1 VRNNQNIEGMRRLL
15 VSMVLIFALTLGI
28 FTVRSQNSSAPD
40 YPFAQLMD
48 GSPEVVIDIPKGAT
62 GSQIAQ
68 ILFEN
73 GVVKSASSYFQTA
86 VGDERSQQVAPG
98 SHRINLEIS
107 AEQALEQLLDPS
119 RIPNLLKVF
128 EGEWKSEV
136 GQSLVAYGFT
146 QSEVEKAFRSVV
158 LPKGFANVEGLLFP
172 AQYTFEKDTS
182 SLEVIQQMINRF
194 KSDDWAQQIL
204 TYKNGFTPLEMLT
217 IASIIQAEGETKAF
231 TKVSRVI
238 FNRLEKGMPLQMD
251 ATVHYVQKSRGNI
264 FLSTRSTLI
273 NSPYNTYRNRGLPPG
288 PIGNPGSAA
297 MSAAIDPADGD
308 WLYFITVA
316 PEDTRFTASFD
327 QFNEWKALYTKNRKA
342 GLFK

>member
-1 VRNNQNIEGMRRLL
+1 MKSQNVEAIRRLL
-15 VSMVLIFALTLGI
+15 LSLLLIFALTLGL
-28 FTVRSQNSSAPD
+28 FTIRSQNASAPD
-40 YPFAQLMD
+40 YPYAQIL
-48 GSPEVVIDIPKGAT
+48 SSTPEVFVEIPKGAT
-62 GSQIAQ
+62 GSEIAQ
-68 ILFEN
+68 ILFED
-73 GVVKSASSYFQTA
+73 GVVKSAASYFQTA
-86 VGDERSQQVAPG
+86 VGDVRSQKVAPG

-107 AEQALEQLLDPS
+107 AKQALEQLLDPS

-136 GQSLVAYGFT
+136 AQSLVDYGFSS
-146 QSEVEKAFRSVV
+146 SEVNKAFRLVN
-158 LPKGFANVEGLLFP
+158 LPKGFRDVEGLLFP
-172 AQYTFEKDTS
+172 AQYTFEKSTS
-182 SLEVIQQMINRF
+182 AQEVIQEMINRF
-194 KSDDWAQQIL
+194 TTDEVAQQIL
-204 TYKNGFTPLEMLT
+204 ASKGPFTPLEMLT

-273 NSPYNTYRNRGLPPG
+273 KSAYNTYRNRGLPPG
-288 PIGNPGSAA
+288 PIGNPGSEA
-297 MSAAIDPADGD
+297 MSAALNPADGD

>member
-1 VRNNQNIEGMRRLL
+1 
-15 VSMVLIFALTLGI
+15 
-28 FTVRSQNSSAPD
+28 VRSQ
-40 YPFAQLMD
+40 
-48 GSPEVVIDIPKGAT
+48 K
-62 GSQIAQ
+62 
-68 ILFEN
+68 
-73 GVVKSASSYFQTA
+73 
-86 VGDERSQQVAPG
+86 VAPG
-98 SHRINLEIS
+98 AHRINLEIS
-107 AEQALEQLLDPS
+107 AEQALEQLLDPN

-146 QSEVEKAFRSVV
+146 QSQVEEAFRLVV

-182 SLEVIQQMINRF
+182 ALEVIQQMINRF
-194 KSDDWAQQIL
+194 ESDDWAQQIL
-204 TYKNGFTPLEMLT
+204 AYKNGFTPLEMLT

-251 ATVHYVQKSRGNI
+251 ATVHYVKKSRGNI
-264 FLSTRSTLI
+264 FLSTQSTLLK
-273 NSPYNTYRNRGLPPG
+273 SAYNTYRNRGLPPG
-288 PIGNPGSAA
+288 PIGNPGSVA
-297 MSAAIDPADGD
+297 MSAALNPAKGD

>member
-1 VRNNQNIEGMRRLL
+1 
-15 VSMVLIFALTLGI
+15 MVLIFALTLGI

-40 YPFAQLMD
+40 YPFAQLMES
-48 GSPEVVIDIPKGAT
+48 SPEVVIEIPKGAT

-73 GVVKSASSYFQTA
+73 GVVKSPASYFQTA
-86 VGDERSQQVAPG
+86 VGDVRSQKVAPG
-98 SHRINLEIS
+98 AHRLNLEIS
-107 AEQALEQLLDPS
+107 AEQALEQLLDPN

-136 GQSLVAYGFT
+136 AQSLVAYGFT
-146 QSEVEKAFRSVV
+146 QSEIEKAFRLVV

-182 SLEVIQQMINRF
+182 ALEVIQQMINRF

-251 ATVHYVQKSRGNI
+251 ATVHYVKKSRGNI
-264 FLSTRSTLI
+264 FLSTQSTLLK
-273 NSPYNTYRNRGLPPG
+273 SPYNTYRNRGLPPG
-288 PIGNPGSAA
+288 PIGNPGSDA
-297 MSAAIDPADGD
+297 MSAALNPADGE

-316 PEDTRFTASFD
+316 PQDTRFTSSFE

>member
-1 VRNNQNIEGMRRLL
+1 MKSIQNIEGMRRVL

-40 YPFAQLMD
+40 YPFAQLMES
-48 GSPEVVIDIPKGAT
+48 SPEVVIEIPKGAT

-73 GVVKSASSYFQTA
+73 GVVKSSASYFQTA
-86 VGDERSQQVAPG
+86 VGDVRSQKVAPG
-98 SHRINLEIS
+98 AHRINLEIS
-107 AEQALEQLLDPS
+107 AEQALEQLLDPN

-136 GQSLVAYGFT
+136 AQSLVVYGFT
-146 QSEVEKAFRSVV
+146 QSEIEKAFRLVV

-182 SLEVIQQMINRF
+182 ALEVIQQMINRF

-217 IASIIQAEGETKAF
+217 IASIIQAEGERKAF

-251 ATVHYVQKSRGNI
+251 ATVHYVKKSRGNI
-264 FLSTRSTLI
+264 FLSTQSTLLK
-273 NSPYNTYRNRGLPPG
+273 SPYNTYRNRGLPPG
-288 PIGNPGSAA
+288 PIGNPGSDA
-297 MSAAIDPADGD
+297 MSAALNPADGE

-316 PEDTRFTASFD
+316 PQDTRFTSSFE

>member
-1 VRNNQNIEGMRRLL
+1 MKSQNVEAIRRLL
-15 VSMVLIFALTLGI
+15 LSLLLIFALTLGL
-28 FTVRSQNSSAPD
+28 FTIRSQNASAPD
-40 YPFAQLMD
+40 YPYAQIL
-48 GSPEVVIDIPKGAT
+48 SSTPEVIVEIPKGAT
-62 GSQIAQ
+62 GSEIAQ
-68 ILFEN
+68 ILFED
-73 GVVKSASSYFQTA
+73 GVVKSAASYFQTA
-86 VGDERSQQVAPG
+86 VGDVRSQKVAPG

-107 AEQALEQLLDPS
+107 AKQALEQLLDPS

-136 GQSLVAYGFT
+136 AQSLVDYGFSS
-146 QSEVEKAFRSVV
+146 SEVNKAFRLVN
-158 LPKGFANVEGLLFP
+158 LPKGFRDVEGLLFP
-172 AQYTFEKDTS
+172 AQYTFEKSTS
-182 SLEVIQQMINRF
+182 AQEVIQEMINRF
-194 KSDDWAQQIL
+194 ITDEVAQQIL
-204 TYKNGFTPLEMLT
+204 VSKGPFTPLEMLT
-217 IASIIQAEGETKAF
+217 IASIIQAEGERKAF

-273 NSPYNTYRNRGLPPG
+273 KSAYNTYRNRGLPPG
-288 PIGNPGSAA
+288 PIGNPGSEA
-297 MSAAIDPADGD
+297 MSAALNPADGD

>member
-1 VRNNQNIEGMRRLL
+1 VKSQNVEAIRRLL
-15 VSMVLIFALTLGI
+15 LSLLIIFALTLGL
-28 FTVRSQNSSAPD
+28 FTMRSQNASAPD
-40 YPFAQLMD
+40 YPYAQIL
-48 GSPEVVIDIPKGAT
+48 SSTPEVIVEIPKGAT
-62 GSQIAQ
+62 GSEIAQ
-68 ILFEN
+68 ILFED
-73 GVVKSASSYFQTA
+73 GVVKSAASYFQTA
-86 VGDERSQQVAPG
+86 VGDVRSQKVAPG

-107 AEQALEQLLDPS
+107 AKQALEQLLDPS
-119 RIPNLLKVF
+119 RITNLLKVF

-136 GQSLVAYGFT
+136 AQSLVDYGFSS
-146 QSEVEKAFRSVV
+146 SEVNKAFRLVN
-158 LPKGFANVEGLLFP
+158 LPKGFREVEGLLFP
-172 AQYTFEKDTS
+172 AQYTFEKSTS
-182 SLEVIQQMINRF
+182 AQEVIQEMINRF
-194 KSDDWAQQIL
+194 TTDEVAQQIL
-204 TYKNGFTPLEMLT
+204 ASKGPFTPVEMLT

-273 NSPYNTYRNRGLPPG
+273 KSAYNTYRNRGLPPG
-288 PIGNPGSAA
+288 PIGNPGSEA
-297 MSAAIDPADGD
+297 MSAALNPADGD

>member
-1 VRNNQNIEGMRRLL
+1 M
-15 VSMVLIFALTLGI
+15 
-28 FTVRSQNSSAPD
+28 
-40 YPFAQLMD
+40 
-48 GSPEVVIDIPKGAT
+48 
-62 GSQIAQ
+62 
-68 ILFEN
+68 
-73 GVVKSASSYFQTA
+73 
-86 VGDERSQQVAPG
+86 
-98 SHRINLEIS
+98 
-107 AEQALEQLLDPS
+107 
-119 RIPNLLKVF
+119 KVF

-146 QSEVEKAFRSVV
+146 QSEVEKAFPSVV

-182 SLEVIQQMINRF
+182 ALEVIQQMINRF

-264 FLSTRSTLI
+264 FLSTRSTFI

-297 MSAAIDPADGD
+297 MSAALNPADGD

-316 PEDTRFTASFD
+316 PEDTRFTASFE

>member
-1 VRNNQNIEGMRRLL
+1 M
-15 VSMVLIFALTLGI
+15 
-28 FTVRSQNSSAPD
+28 RSQNASVPD
-40 YPFAQLMD
+40 YPYAQIL
-48 GSPEVVIDIPKGAT
+48 SSTPEVIVEIPKGAT
-62 GSQIAQ
+62 GSEIAQ
-68 ILFEN
+68 ILFED
-73 GVVKSASSYFQTA
+73 GVVKSAASYFQTA
-86 VGDERSQQVAPG
+86 VGDVRSQKVAPG

-107 AEQALEQLLDPS
+107 AKQALEQLLDPS

-136 GQSLVAYGFT
+136 AQSLVDYGFSS
-146 QSEVEKAFRSVV
+146 SEVNKAFRLVN
-158 LPKGFANVEGLLFP
+158 LPKGFRDVEGLLFP
-172 AQYTFEKDTS
+172 AQYTFEKSTS
-182 SLEVIQQMINRF
+182 AQEVIQEMINRF
-194 KSDDWAQQIL
+194 TTDEVAQQIL
-204 TYKNGFTPLEMLT
+204 ASKGPFTPLEMLT

-273 NSPYNTYRNRGLPPG
+273 KSAYNTYRNRGLPPG
-288 PIGNPGSAA
+288 PIGNPGSEA
-297 MSAAIDPADGD
+297 MSASLNPADGD

>member
-1 VRNNQNIEGMRRLL
+1 M
-15 VSMVLIFALTLGI
+15 
-28 FTVRSQNSSAPD
+28 RSQNASAPD
-40 YPFAQLMD
+40 YPYAQIL
-48 GSPEVVIDIPKGAT
+48 SSTPEVIVEIPKGAT
-62 GSQIAQ
+62 GSEIAQ
-68 ILFEN
+68 ILFED
-73 GVVKSASSYFQTA
+73 GVVKSAASYFQTA
-86 VGDERSQQVAPG
+86 VGDVRSQKVAPG

-107 AEQALEQLLDPS
+107 AKQALEQLLDPS

-136 GQSLVAYGFT
+136 AQSLVDYGFSS
-146 QSEVEKAFRSVV
+146 SEVNKAFRLVN
-158 LPKGFANVEGLLFP
+158 LPKGFRDVEGLLFP
-172 AQYTFEKDTS
+172 AQYTFEKSTS
-182 SLEVIQQMINRF
+182 AQEVIQEMINRF
-194 KSDDWAQQIL
+194 TTDEVAQQIL
-204 TYKNGFTPLEMLT
+204 ASKGPFTPLEMLT

-251 ATVHYVQKSRGNI
+251 STVHYVQKSRGNI

-273 NSPYNTYRNRGLPPG
+273 KSAYNTYRNRGLPPG
-288 PIGNPGSAA
+288 PIGNPGSEA
-297 MSAAIDPADGD
+297 MSASLNPADGD

>member
-1 VRNNQNIEGMRRLL
+1 MKSQNVEAIRRLL
-15 VSMVLIFALTLGI
+15 LSLLLIFALTLGL
-28 FTVRSQNSSAPD
+28 FTIRSQNASAPD
-40 YPFAQLMD
+40 YPYAQIL
-48 GSPEVVIDIPKGAT
+48 SSTPEVIVEIPKGAT
-62 GSQIAQ
+62 GSEIAQ
-68 ILFEN
+68 ILFED
-73 GVVKSASSYFQTA
+73 GVVKSAASYFQTA
-86 VGDERSQQVAPG
+86 VGDVRSQKVAPG

-107 AEQALEQLLDPS
+107 AKQALEQLLDPS

-136 GQSLVAYGFT
+136 AQSLVDYGFSS
-146 QSEVEKAFRSVV
+146 SEVNKAFRLVN
-158 LPKGFANVEGLLFP
+158 LPKGFRDVEGLLFP
-172 AQYTFEKDTS
+172 AQYTFEKSTS
-182 SLEVIQQMINRF
+182 AQEVIQEMINRF
-194 KSDDWAQQIL
+194 TTDEVAQQIL
-204 TYKNGFTPLEMLT
+204 ASKGLFTPLEMLT

-231 TKVSRVI
+231 TKVSQVI

-251 ATVHYVQKSRGNI
+251 STVHYVQKSRGNI

-273 NSPYNTYRNRGLPPG
+273 KSAYNTYRNRGLPPG
-288 PIGNPGSAA
+288 PIGNPGSEA
-297 MSAAIDPADGD
+297 MSAALNPADGD

>member
-1 VRNNQNIEGMRRLL
+1 MKSQNVEAIRRLL
-15 VSMVLIFALTLGI
+15 LSLLLIFALTLGL
-28 FTVRSQNSSAPD
+28 FTIRSQNASAPD
-40 YPFAQLMD
+40 YPYAQIL
-48 GSPEVVIDIPKGAT
+48 SSTPEVFVEIPKGAT
-62 GSQIAQ
+62 GSEIAQ
-68 ILFEN
+68 ILFED
-73 GVVKSASSYFQTA
+73 GVVKSAASYFQTA
-86 VGDERSQQVAPG
+86 VGDVRSQKVAPG

-107 AEQALEQLLDPS
+107 AKQALEQLLDPS

-136 GQSLVAYGFT
+136 AQSLVDYGFSS
-146 QSEVEKAFRSVV
+146 SEVNKAFRLAN
-158 LPKGFANVEGLLFP
+158 LPKGFRDVEGLLFP
-172 AQYTFEKDTS
+172 AQYTFEKSTS
-182 SLEVIQQMINRF
+182 AQEVIQEMINRF
-194 KSDDWAQQIL
+194 TTGEVAQQIL
-204 TYKNGFTPLEMLT
+204 ASKGPFTPLEMLT

-273 NSPYNTYRNRGLPPG
+273 KSAYNTYRNRGLPPG
-288 PIGNPGSAA
+288 PIGNPGSEA
-297 MSAAIDPADGD
+297 MSAALNPADGD

>member
-1 VRNNQNIEGMRRLL
+1 MKSNQNIEGMRRVF
-15 VSMVLIFALTLGI
+15 VSMGLIFALTIGI

-40 YPFAQLMD
+40 YPFAQLMQS
-48 GSPEVVIDIPKGAT
+48 SPEVVIEIPKGAT

-86 VGDERSQQVAPG
+86 VGDERSQKVAPG
-98 SHRINLEIS
+98 AHRINLEIS
-107 AEQALEQLLDPS
+107 AEQALEQLLDPN

-146 QSEVEKAFRSVV
+146 QSQVEEAFRLVV

-182 SLEVIQQMINRF
+182 ALEVIQQMINRF

-204 TYKNGFTPLEMLT
+204 AYKNGFTPLEMLT

-251 ATVHYVQKSRGNI
+251 ATVHYVKKSRGNI
-264 FLSTRSTLI
+264 FLSTQSTLLK
-273 NSPYNTYRNRGLPPG
+273 SAYNTYRNRGLPPG
-288 PIGNPGSAA
+288 PIGNPGSVA
-297 MSAAIDPADGD
+297 MSAALNPAKGD

>member
-1 VRNNQNIEGMRRLL
+1 MKSQNVEAIRRLL
-15 VSMVLIFALTLGI
+15 LSLLLIFALTLGL
-28 FTVRSQNSSAPD
+28 FTIRSQNALAPD
-40 YPFAQLMD
+40 YPYAQIL
-48 GSPEVVIDIPKGAT
+48 SSTPEVIVEIPKGAT
-62 GSQIAQ
+62 GSEIAQ
-68 ILFEN
+68 ILFED
-73 GVVKSASSYFQTA
+73 GVVKSAASYFQTA
-86 VGDERSQQVAPG
+86 VGDVRSQKVAPG

-107 AEQALEQLLDPS
+107 AKQALEQLLDPS

-136 GQSLVAYGFT
+136 AQSLVDYGFSS
-146 QSEVEKAFRSVV
+146 SEVNKAFRLVN
-158 LPKGFANVEGLLFP
+158 LPKGFRDVEGLLFP
-172 AQYTFEKDTS
+172 AQYTFEKSTS
-182 SLEVIQQMINRF
+182 AQEVIQEMINRF
-194 KSDDWAQQIL
+194 TTDEVAQQIL
-204 TYKNGFTPLEMLT
+204 ASKGPFTPLEMLT

-231 TKVSRVI
+231 TKVSQVI

-251 ATVHYVQKSRGNI
+251 STVHYVQKSRGNI

-273 NSPYNTYRNRGLPPG
+273 KSAYNTYRNRGLPPG
-288 PIGNPGSAA
+288 PIGNPGSEA
-297 MSAAIDPADGD
+297 MSATLNPADGD

>member
-1 VRNNQNIEGMRRLL
+1 MKSQNVEAIRRLL
-15 VSMVLIFALTLGI
+15 LSLLLIFALTLGL
-28 FTVRSQNSSAPD
+28 FTMRSQNASAPD
-40 YPFAQLMD
+40 YPYAQIL
-48 GSPEVVIDIPKGAT
+48 SSTPEVIVEIPKGAT
-62 GSQIAQ
+62 GSEIAQ
-68 ILFEN
+68 ILFED
-73 GVVKSASSYFQTA
+73 GVVKSAASYFQTA
-86 VGDERSQQVAPG
+86 VGDVRSQKVAPG

-107 AEQALEQLLDPS
+107 AKQALEQLLDPS

-136 GQSLVAYGFT
+136 AQSLVDYGFSS
-146 QSEVEKAFRSVV
+146 SEVNKAFRLVN
-158 LPKGFANVEGLLFP
+158 LPKGFRDVEGLLFP
-172 AQYTFEKDTS
+172 AQYTFEKSTS
-182 SLEVIQQMINRF
+182 AQEVIQEMINRF
-194 KSDDWAQQIL
+194 TTDEVAQQIL
-204 TYKNGFTPLEMLT
+204 ASKGPFTPLEMLT

-251 ATVHYVQKSRGNI
+251 STVHYVQKSRGNI

-273 NSPYNTYRNRGLPPG
+273 KSAYNTYRNRGLPPG
-288 PIGNPGSAA
+288 PIGNPGSEA
-297 MSAAIDPADGD
+297 MSASLNPADGD

>member
-1 VRNNQNIEGMRRLL
+1 MKSQNVEAIRRLL
-15 VSMVLIFALTLGI
+15 LSLLLIFALTLGL
-28 FTVRSQNSSAPD
+28 FTIRSQNASTPD
-40 YPFAQLMD
+40 YPYAQIL
-48 GSPEVVIDIPKGAT
+48 SSTPEVIVEIPKGAT
-62 GSQIAQ
+62 GSEIAQ
-68 ILFEN
+68 ILFED
-73 GVVKSASSYFQTA
+73 GVVKSAASYFQTA
-86 VGDERSQQVAPG
+86 VGDVRSQKVAPG

-107 AEQALEQLLDPS
+107 AKQALEQLLDPS

-136 GQSLVAYGFT
+136 AQSLVDYGF
-146 QSEVEKAFRSVV
+146 SSSDVSKAFRLVN
-158 LPKGFANVEGLLFP
+158 LPKGFRDVEGLLFP
-172 AQYTFEKDTS
+172 AQYTFEKSTS
-182 SLEVIQQMINRF
+182 AQEVIQEMINRF
-194 KSDDWAQQIL
+194 TTDEVAQQIL
-204 TYKNGFTPLEMLT
+204 ASKGFFTPLEMLT

-231 TKVSRVI
+231 TKVSQVI

-251 ATVHYVQKSRGNI
+251 STVHYVQKSRGNI

-273 NSPYNTYRNRGLPPG
+273 KSAYNTYRNRGLPPG
-288 PIGNPGSAA
+288 PIGNPGSEA
-297 MSAAIDPADGD
+297 MSAALNPADGD

>member
-1 VRNNQNIEGMRRLL
+1 MNSIRNIEGLRRVLL
-15 VSMVLIFALTLGI
+15 ALLLIFALTVGM
-28 FTVRSQNSSAPD
+28 FSFRSQNSSAPD
-40 YPFAQLMD
+40 YPAVQILKS
-48 GSPEVVIDIPKGAT
+48 SPEVLIEIPKGAT
-62 GSQIAQ
+62 GSEIAQ

-73 GVVKSASSYFQTA
+73 GVVKSASAYFQTA
-86 VGDERSQQVAPG
+86 VADLRSQKVAPG
-98 SHRINLEIS
+98 SHRINLKIS
-107 AEQALEQLLDPS
+107 AKQALEQLLDPA
-119 RIPNLLKVF
+119 RMPNLLKVF

-136 GQSLVAYGFT
+136 AQALAEYGF
-146 QSEVEKAFRSVV
+146 SLAEIERAFGLVS
-158 LPKGFANVEGLLFP
+158 LPKGFRDVEGLLFP
-172 AQYTFEKDTS
+172 AQYAFEKSTPAQVVVQ
-182 SLEVIQQMINRF
+182 EMINRF
-194 KSDDWAQQIL
+194 TSDVWAQRIL
-204 TYKNGFTPLEMLT
+204 ASKGPFTPLEMLT

-273 NSPYNTYRNRGLPPG
+273 KSAYNTYRNRGLPPG
-288 PIGNPGSAA
+288 PIGNPGSEA
-297 MSAAIDPADGD
+297 MSAALNPADGD

>member
-1 VRNNQNIEGMRRLL
+1 MKSQNVEAIRRLL
-15 VSMVLIFALTLGI
+15 LSLLLIFALTLGL
-28 FTVRSQNSSAPD
+28 FTIRSQNASAPD
-40 YPFAQLMD
+40 YPYAQIL
-48 GSPEVVIDIPKGAT
+48 SSTPEVIVEIPKGAT
-62 GSQIAQ
+62 GSEIAQ
-68 ILFEN
+68 ILFED
-73 GVVKSASSYFQTA
+73 GVVKSAASYFQTA
-86 VGDERSQQVAPG
+86 VGDVRSQKVAPG

-107 AEQALEQLLDPS
+107 AKQALEQLLDPS

-136 GQSLVAYGFT
+136 AQSLVDYGFSS
-146 QSEVEKAFRSVV
+146 SEVNKAFRLVN
-158 LPKGFANVEGLLFP
+158 LPKGFRDVEGLLFP
-172 AQYTFEKDTS
+172 AQYTFEKSTS
-182 SLEVIQQMINRF
+182 AQEVIQEMINRF
-194 KSDDWAQQIL
+194 TTDEVAQQIL
-204 TYKNGFTPLEMLT
+204 ASKGPFTPLEMLT

-231 TKVSRVI
+231 TKVSQVI

-251 ATVHYVQKSRGNI
+251 STVHYVQKSRGNI

-273 NSPYNTYRNRGLPPG
+273 KSAYNTYRNRGLPPG
-288 PIGNPGSAA
+288 PIGNPGSEA
-297 MSAAIDPADGD
+297 MSAALNPADGD

>member
-1 VRNNQNIEGMRRLL
+1 MKSQNVEAIRRLL
-15 VSMVLIFALTLGI
+15 LSLLLIFALTLGL
-28 FTVRSQNSSAPD
+28 FTIRSQNASAPD
-40 YPFAQLMD
+40 YPYAQIL
-48 GSPEVVIDIPKGAT
+48 SSTPEVIVEIPKGAT
-62 GSQIAQ
+62 GSEIAQ
-68 ILFEN
+68 ILFED
-73 GVVKSASSYFQTA
+73 GVVKSAASYFQTA
-86 VGDERSQQVAPG
+86 VGDVRSQKVAPG

-107 AEQALEQLLDPS
+107 AKQALEQLLDPS

-136 GQSLVAYGFT
+136 AQSLVDYGFSS
-146 QSEVEKAFRSVV
+146 SEVNKAFRLVN
-158 LPKGFANVEGLLFP
+158 LPKGFRDVEGLLFP
-172 AQYTFEKDTS
+172 AQYTFEKSTS
-182 SLEVIQQMINRF
+182 AQEVIQEMINRF
-194 KSDDWAQQIL
+194 TTDEVAQEIL
-204 TYKNGFTPLEMLT
+204 ASKGPFTPLEMLT

-273 NSPYNTYRNRGLPPG
+273 KSAYNTYRNRGLPPG
-288 PIGNPGSAA
+288 PIGNPGSEA
-297 MSAAIDPADGD
+297 MSAALNPADGD

>member
-1 VRNNQNIEGMRRLL
+1 MKSQNVEAIRRLL
-15 VSMVLIFALTLGI
+15 LSLLIIFALTLGL
-28 FTVRSQNSSAPD
+28 FTMRSQNASAPD
-40 YPFAQLMD
+40 YPYAQI
-48 GSPEVVIDIPKGAT
+48 SSITPEVIVEIPKGAT
-62 GSQIAQ
+62 GSEIAQ
-68 ILFEN
+68 ILFED
-73 GVVKSASSYFQTA
+73 GVVKSAASYFQTA
-86 VGDERSQQVAPG
+86 VGDVRSQKVAPG

-107 AEQALEQLLDPS
+107 AKQALEQLLDPS

-128 EGEWKSEV
+128 EGEWESEV
-136 GQSLVAYGFT
+136 AQSLVDYGFSS
-146 QSEVEKAFRSVV
+146 SEVNKAFRLVN
-158 LPKGFANVEGLLFP
+158 LPKGFRDVEGLLFP
-172 AQYTFEKDTS
+172 AQYTFEKSTS
-182 SLEVIQQMINRF
+182 AQEVIQEMINRF
-194 KSDDWAQQIL
+194 TTDEVAQQIL
-204 TYKNGFTPLEMLT
+204 ASKGPFTPLEMLT

-251 ATVHYVQKSRGNI
+251 STVHYVQKSRGNI

-273 NSPYNTYRNRGLPPG
+273 KSSYNTYRNRGLPPG
-288 PIGNPGSAA
+288 PIGNPGSEA
-297 MSAAIDPADGD
+297 MSASLNPADGD

>member
-1 VRNNQNIEGMRRLL
+1 MKSQNVEAIRRLL
-15 VSMVLIFALTLGI
+15 LSLLLIFALTLGL
-28 FTVRSQNSSAPD
+28 FTIRSQNASAPD
-40 YPFAQLMD
+40 YPYAQIL
-48 GSPEVVIDIPKGAT
+48 SSTPEVIVEIPKGAT
-62 GSQIAQ
+62 GSEIAQ
-68 ILFEN
+68 ILFED
-73 GVVKSASSYFQTA
+73 GVVKSAASYFQTA
-86 VGDERSQQVAPG
+86 VADVRSQKVAPG

-107 AEQALEQLLDPS
+107 AKQALEQLLDPS

-136 GQSLVAYGFT
+136 AQSLVDYGFSS
-146 QSEVEKAFRSVV
+146 SEVNKAFRLVN
-158 LPKGFANVEGLLFP
+158 LPKGFRDVEGLLFP
-172 AQYTFEKDTS
+172 AQYTFEKRTS
-182 SLEVIQQMINRF
+182 AQEVIQEMINRF
-194 KSDDWAQQIL
+194 TTDEVAQQIL
-204 TYKNGFTPLEMLT
+204 ASKGPFTPLEMLT

-251 ATVHYVQKSRGNI
+251 STVHYVQKSRGNI

-273 NSPYNTYRNRGLPPG
+273 KSAYNTYRNRGLPPG
-288 PIGNPGSAA
+288 PIGNPGSEA
-297 MSAAIDPADGD
+297 MSASLNPADGD

>member
-1 VRNNQNIEGMRRLL
+1 MKSQNVEAIRRLL
-15 VSMVLIFALTLGI
+15 LSLLLIFALTLGL
-28 FTVRSQNSSAPD
+28 FTMRSQNASVPD
-40 YPFAQLMD
+40 YPYAQIL
-48 GSPEVVIDIPKGAT
+48 SSTPEVIVEIPKGAT
-62 GSQIAQ
+62 GSEIAQ
-68 ILFEN
+68 ILFED
-73 GVVKSASSYFQTA
+73 GVVKSAASYFQTA
-86 VGDERSQQVAPG
+86 VGDVRSQKVAPG

-107 AEQALEQLLDPS
+107 AKQALEQLLDPS

-136 GQSLVAYGFT
+136 AQSLVDYGFSS
-146 QSEVEKAFRSVV
+146 SEVNKAFRLVN
-158 LPKGFANVEGLLFP
+158 LPKGFRDVEGLLFP
-172 AQYTFEKDTS
+172 AQYTFEKSTS
-182 SLEVIQQMINRF
+182 AQEVIQEMINRF
-194 KSDDWAQQIL
+194 TTDEVAQQIL
-204 TYKNGFTPLEMLT
+204 ASKGPFTPLEMLT

-273 NSPYNTYRNRGLPPG
+273 KSAYNTYRNRGLPPG
-288 PIGNPGSAA
+288 PIGNPGSEA
-297 MSAAIDPADGD
+297 MSASLNPADGD

>member
-1 VRNNQNIEGMRRLL
+1 MKSQNVEAIRRLL
-15 VSMVLIFALTLGI
+15 LSLLLIFALTLGL
-28 FTVRSQNSSAPD
+28 FTMRSQNASAPD
-40 YPFAQLMD
+40 YPYAQILS
-48 GSPEVVIDIPKGAT
+48 GTPEVIVEIPKGAT
-62 GSQIAQ
+62 GSEIAQ
-68 ILFEN
+68 ILFED
-73 GVVKSASSYFQTA
+73 GVVKSAASYFQTA
-86 VGDERSQQVAPG
+86 VGDVRSQKVAPG

-107 AEQALEQLLDPS
+107 AKQALEQLLDPS

-136 GQSLVAYGFT
+136 AQSLVDYGFSS
-146 QSEVEKAFRSVV
+146 SEVNKAFRLVN
-158 LPKGFANVEGLLFP
+158 LPRGFRDVEGLLFP
-172 AQYTFEKDTS
+172 AQYTFEKSTS
-182 SLEVIQQMINRF
+182 AQEVIQEMINRF
-194 KSDDWAQQIL
+194 TTDEVAQQIL
-204 TYKNGFTPLEMLT
+204 ASKGPFTPLEMLT

-251 ATVHYVQKSRGNI
+251 STVHYVQKSRGNI

-273 NSPYNTYRNRGLPPG
+273 KSAYNTYRNRGLPPG
-288 PIGNPGSAA
+288 PIGNPGSEA
-297 MSAAIDPADGD
+297 MSASLNPADGD

>member
-1 VRNNQNIEGMRRLL
+1 MKSQNVEAIRRLL
-15 VSMVLIFALTLGI
+15 LSLLLIFALTLGL
-28 FTVRSQNSSAPD
+28 FTMRSQNASAPD
-40 YPFAQLMD
+40 YPYAQIL
-48 GSPEVVIDIPKGAT
+48 SSTPEAIVEIPKGAT
-62 GSQIAQ
+62 GSEIAQ
-68 ILFEN
+68 ILFED
-73 GVVKSASSYFQTA
+73 GVVKSAASYFQTA
-86 VGDERSQQVAPG
+86 VGDVRSQKVAPG

-107 AEQALEQLLDPS
+107 AKQALEQLLDPS

-136 GQSLVAYGFT
+136 AQSLVDYGFSS
-146 QSEVEKAFRSVV
+146 SEVNKAFRLVN
-158 LPKGFANVEGLLFP
+158 LPKGFRDVEGLLFP
-172 AQYTFEKDTS
+172 AQYTFEKSTS
-182 SLEVIQQMINRF
+182 AQEVIQEMINRF
-194 KSDDWAQQIL
+194 TTDEVAQQIL
-204 TYKNGFTPLEMLT
+204 ASKGPFTPLEMLT

-273 NSPYNTYRNRGLPPG
+273 KSAYNTYRNRGLPPG
-288 PIGNPGSAA
+288 PIGNPGSEA
-297 MSAAIDPADGD
+297 MSAALNPADGD

>member
-1 VRNNQNIEGMRRLL
+1 MKSQNVEAIKRLL
-15 VSMVLIFALTLGI
+15 LSLLLIFALTLGL
-28 FTVRSQNSSAPD
+28 FTMRSQNASAPD
-40 YPFAQLMD
+40 YPYAQIL
-48 GSPEVVIDIPKGAT
+48 SSTPEAIVEIPKGAT
-62 GSQIAQ
+62 GSEIAQ
-68 ILFEN
+68 ILFED
-73 GVVKSASSYFQTA
+73 GVVKSAASYFQTA
-86 VGDERSQQVAPG
+86 VGDVRSQKVAPG

-107 AEQALEQLLDPS
+107 AKQALEQLLDPS

-136 GQSLVAYGFT
+136 AQSLVDYGFSS
-146 QSEVEKAFRSVV
+146 SEVNKAFRLVN
-158 LPKGFANVEGLLFP
+158 LPKGFRDVEGLLFP
-172 AQYTFEKDTS
+172 AQYTFEKSTS
-182 SLEVIQQMINRF
+182 AQEVIQEMINRF
-194 KSDDWAQQIL
+194 TTDEVAQQIL
-204 TYKNGFTPLEMLT
+204 ASKGPFTPLEMLT

-251 ATVHYVQKSRGNI
+251 STVHYVQKSRGNI

-273 NSPYNTYRNRGLPPG
+273 KSAYNTYRNRGLPPG
-288 PIGNPGSAA
+288 PIGNPGSEA
-297 MSAAIDPADGD
+297 MSASLNPADGD

>member
-1 VRNNQNIEGMRRLL
+1 MKSQNVEAIRRLL
-15 VSMVLIFALTLGI
+15 LSLLLIFALTLGL
-28 FTVRSQNSSAPD
+28 FTMRSQNASAPD
-40 YPFAQLMD
+40 YPYAQIL
-48 GSPEVVIDIPKGAT
+48 SSTPEVIVEIPKGAT
-62 GSQIAQ
+62 GSEIAQ
-68 ILFEN
+68 ILFED
-73 GVVKSASSYFQTA
+73 GVVKSAASYFQTA
-86 VGDERSQQVAPG
+86 VGDVRSQKVAPG

-107 AEQALEQLLDPS
+107 AKQALEQLLDPS

-136 GQSLVAYGFT
+136 AQSLVDYGFSS
-146 QSEVEKAFRSVV
+146 SEVNKAFRLVN
-158 LPKGFANVEGLLFP
+158 LPKGFRDVEGLLFP
-172 AQYTFEKDTS
+172 AQYTFEKSTS
-182 SLEVIQQMINRF
+182 AQEVIQEMINRF
-194 KSDDWAQQIL
+194 TTDEVAQQIL
-204 TYKNGFTPLEMLT
+204 ASKGPFTPLEMLT

-273 NSPYNTYRNRGLPPG
+273 KSAYNTYRNRGLPPG
-288 PIGNPGSAA
+288 PIGNPGSEA
-297 MSAAIDPADGD
+297 MSASLNPADGD

>member
-1 VRNNQNIEGMRRLL
+1 MKSQNVEAIRRLL
-15 VSMVLIFALTLGI
+15 LSLLLIFALTLGL
-28 FTVRSQNSSAPD
+28 FTIRSQNASAPD
-40 YPFAQLMD
+40 YPYAQIL
-48 GSPEVVIDIPKGAT
+48 SSTPEVIVEIPKGAT
-62 GSQIAQ
+62 GSEIAQ
-68 ILFEN
+68 ILFED
-73 GVVKSASSYFQTA
+73 GVVKSAASYFQTA
-86 VGDERSQQVAPG
+86 VGDVRSQKVAPG

-107 AEQALEQLLDPS
+107 AKQALEQLLDPS

-136 GQSLVAYGFT
+136 AQSLVDYGFSS
-146 QSEVEKAFRSVV
+146 SEVNKAFRLAN
-158 LPKGFANVEGLLFP
+158 LPKGFRDVEGLLFP
-172 AQYTFEKDTS
+172 AQYTFEKSTS
-182 SLEVIQQMINRF
+182 AQEVIQEMINRF
-194 KSDDWAQQIL
+194 TTGEVAQQIL
-204 TYKNGFTPLEMLT
+204 ASKGPFTPLEMLT

-273 NSPYNTYRNRGLPPG
+273 KSAYNTYRNRGLPPG
-288 PIGNPGSAA
+288 PIGNPGSEA
-297 MSAAIDPADGD
+297 MSAALNPADGD

>member
-1 VRNNQNIEGMRRLL
+1 MKNVQNVEGIRRVLFS
-15 VSMVLIFALTLGI
+15 VVLIFSLTLGI
-28 FTVRSQNSSAPD
+28 FTIRSQDSSAPD
-40 YPFAQLMD
+40 YPFAQIIES
-48 GSPEVVIDIPKGAT
+48 SPDVVIEIPKGAT

-73 GVVKSASSYFQTA
+73 GVVKSAASYFQAA
-86 VGDERSQQVAPG
+86 VGDERSQKVAPG

-107 AEQALEQLLDPS
+107 AEQALEQLLDPK

-146 QSEVEKAFRSVV
+146 QSQVESAFRSVL
-158 LPKGFANVEGLLFP
+158 LPKGFKDAEGLLFP

-182 SLEVIQQMINRF
+182 ALEAIQQMIDRF
-194 KSDDWAQQIL
+194 GSDAWAQRIL
-204 TYKNGFTPLEMLT
+204 AYKNEFTPLEMLT
-217 IASIIQAEGETKAF
+217 IASIIQAEWETKAF

-251 ATVHYVQKSRGNI
+251 ATVHYVMKSRGNI
-264 FLSTRSTLI
+264 FLSTRSTLLK
-273 NSPYNTYRNRGLPPG
+273 SPYNTYRNGGLPPG

-297 MSAAIDPADGD
+297 MSAALNPAAGD

-316 PEDTRFTASFD
+316 PEDTRFTSSFD

-342 GLFK
+342 GVFK

>member
-146 QSEVEKAFRSVV
+146 QLEVEKAFRSVV